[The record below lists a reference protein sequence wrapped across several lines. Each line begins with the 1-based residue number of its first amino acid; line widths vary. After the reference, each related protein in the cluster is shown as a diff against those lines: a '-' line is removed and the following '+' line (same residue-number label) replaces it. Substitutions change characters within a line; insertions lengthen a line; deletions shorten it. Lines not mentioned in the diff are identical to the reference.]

1 MITYEKFLKLGI
13 SLVPLGV
20 EARTDNEHY
29 FCTPRGAKV
38 LGWAGVD
45 GIHYCFV
52 RGRGDMVFAVSPMN
66 APGEYVYPIAG
77 SFEDFLRL
85 LMACSDAAALE
96 QAWQWNEGQFNDFLR
111 ENPPTDEQKGT
122 VQAIAD
128 ATGLAP
134 VDEPWQYIHE
144 LQAGFDYS
152 LIKYT
157 DDSEI
162 IAPVKTHEWRVRYSG
177 GILDGSREHPG
188 TEIAIAKTFEWCGD
202 EYYIPAAYSCAKG
215 LVIDIFKRVPKE
227 RIQAFID
234 KYHLSTD
241 SDEADFDR
249 DTMRQIDRDNPLN
262 VDFSPTLI
270 LNGREVRRDHGLGEC
285 WNPIT
290 SECVTDEIAAVM
302 EHYALDRD
310 CGWAM
315 FRWAFPWKKRCEVQ
329 SLSIIM
335 SADKT
340 DIDGPIIDDAKPG
353 RNICLTHPITGAEH
367 TLTVH
372 DVDEETTDFSR
383 YMPSGFV
390 LPTCYTTLTYSL
402 KPDIAQDEIYMRDC
416 DGGDIARRIETPSA
430 DDTNE
435 CSSASVGI
443 IGGADGPVAIFT
455 SALPSDTRHVACSS
469 MRFEHCDH
477 IRWRVGFR
485 IKLHEDIN
493 VKLI

>member
-1 MITYEKFLKLGI
+1 M
-13 SLVPLGV
+13 
-20 EARTDNEHY
+20 
-29 FCTPRGAKV
+29 
-38 LGWAGVD
+38 
-45 GIHYCFV
+45 
-52 RGRGDMVFAVSPMN
+52 
-66 APGEYVYPIAG
+66 
-77 SFEDFLRL
+77 
-85 LMACSDAAALE
+85 
-96 QAWQWNEGQFNDFLR
+96 
-111 ENPPTDEQKGT
+111 
-122 VQAIAD
+122 
-128 ATGLAP
+128 
-134 VDEPWQYIHE
+134 
-144 LQAGFDYS
+144 
-152 LIKYT
+152 
-157 DDSEI
+157 
-162 IAPVKTHEWRVRYSG
+162 
-177 GILDGSREHPG
+177 
-188 TEIAIAKTFEWCGD
+188 
-202 EYYIPAAYSCAKG
+202 
-215 LVIDIFKRVPKE
+215 
-227 RIQAFID
+227 
-234 KYHLSTD
+234 
-241 SDEADFDR
+241 
-249 DTMRQIDRDNPLN
+249 
-262 VDFSPTLI
+262 
-270 LNGREVRRDHGLGEC
+270 NGREVRRDHGLGEC

-329 SLSIIM
+329 SLAIIM